1 MTPHI
6 KIHAPTATT
15 PAVHYYGGKSNS
27 DDDINPDAPM
37 YSICEGQIVNSISH
51 VYINQG
57 IGEPA
62 VYTALIHHLV
72 SRSQGDIVYMHFNCY
87 GGRLD
92 AGIEILTAMSR
103 CEGTI
108 VGCLD
113 GHAYSMAALM
123 FLRCHEY
130 MVSEFGTLMLHTY
143 SGGGVGGKAPDQ
155 RTAQAAIDQAFL
167 KLVNTICV
175 PFLSNRETKEML
187 EHGRDLYFSADEIID
202 RLTKMAEPK
211 AKRKRPTKKAQTTEP
226 ELESDVEE
234 SADELTLL
242 LEVDDNSD
250 IIIDS
255 NNATLDVS

>member
-1 MTPHI
+1 MIPHL
-6 KIHAPTATT
+6 KQLTAHTT
-15 PAVHYYGGKSNS
+15 SPVAHFYGSKTSS

-37 YSICEGQIVNSISH
+37 YSICEGQVTSAISH

-72 SRSQGDIVYMHFNCY
+72 SRNQGDVVYMHFNCY

-211 AKRKRPTKKAQTTEP
+211 AKKKRPAKKSQPSEESA
-226 ELESDVEE
+226 ELESD
-234 SADELTLL
+234 ADSGELELL
-242 LEVDDNSD
+242 LEDNKE
-250 IIIDS
+250 ITIDS
-255 NNATLDVS
+255 SSATLETN